1 MIMAFQF
8 HTKFGILSSF
18 SVTLHVTLQI
28 IFMCVLLVLFCS
40 CYDHILYISRL
51 CTAQYKL
58 SMHVFY
64 VHTLAQCVPVLHTCV
79 LKMWFCM
86 QVICKGCGHSN
97 FLIGVYKNVQTH
109 EVW

>member
-8 HTKFGILSSF
+8 HAKFGILLSF

-28 IFMCVLLVLFCS
+28 IFMCVLLVLLCS
-40 CYDHILYISRL
+40 YYDHILYISRL
-51 CTAQYKL
+51 CTAQYN
-58 SMHVFY
+58 VFY
-64 VHTLAQCVPVLHTCV
+64 VHTLAQYVPVRHTRM
-79 LKMWFCM
+79 LKMWIRM